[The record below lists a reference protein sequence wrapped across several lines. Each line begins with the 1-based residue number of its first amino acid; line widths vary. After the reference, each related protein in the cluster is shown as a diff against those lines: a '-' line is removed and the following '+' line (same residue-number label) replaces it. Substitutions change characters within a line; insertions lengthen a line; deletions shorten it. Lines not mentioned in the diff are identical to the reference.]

1 MLKQIFIIII
11 VLFLLLIIYWNLKV
25 VKKNMEGMLF
35 DIELELQ
42 PKKEE
47 EVKNLIIDSKKD
59 CKDRLYAI
67 NDDVRKKN
75 KMAQVTKRVN
85 KCSRRKRRRCR
96 RKRGKKR
103 RRCRRKCRGTKT
115 IVVSEAKI
123 NTDGQKNALKKYK
136 TLINGK
142 KVDLRKRNKIANR
155 IITSSDI
162 TEKGRNENISRINK
176 FCKKKKNRQQVTETK
191 WLNKY
196 AYTSKLDHI
205 IIYGKETNDGDEKVL
220 ARVPFGSENPT
231 TAKYLG
237 AENAVIPNDSILN
250 EDDVENSKSF
260 KFNNVEIPNESIIT
274 KYGIRVAN
282 DGLLLNN
289 NSIKF
294 TWLDNNNVEQ
304 VHQDSDKGASDW
316 LKNKTAKWNLS
327 TPLELPIYGGVGS
340 ASSSEKI

>member
-25 VKKNMEGMLF
+25 VNKNMEGMLF
-35 DIELELQ
+35 NIELKLR

-47 EVKNLIIDSKKD
+47 EVENLIIDSVED
-59 CKDRLYAI
+59 CKNRLYAI
-67 NDDVRKKN
+67 NEDVRNNN

-123 NTDGQKNALKKYK
+123 DTNGQKNALKKYK

-142 KVDLRKRNKIANR
+142 KVDLRKRKKIANSV
-155 IITSSDI
+155 IISSDI
-162 TEKGRNENISRINK
+162 TDNGSSANKGRIDT
-176 FCKKKKNRQQVTETK
+176 FCRKTKNRQQVIETK

-196 AYTSKLDHI
+196 AYTNKLDHL
-205 IIYGKETNDGDEKVL
+205 IIYGKDTNDGDERVL
-220 ARVPFGSENPT
+220 ARVPFGNENPT
-231 TAKYLG
+231 EAKYLG
-237 AENAVIPNDSILN
+237 ADNAVIPNDSILN
-250 EDDVENSKSF
+250 EDDVDKAKSF
-260 KFNNVEIPNESIIT
+260 IFENVEIPNESIIT

-294 TWLDNNNVEQ
+294 SWLDNNKEEQ
-304 VHQDSDKGASDW
+304 FHQDSDKGASDW
-316 LKNKTAKWNLS
+316 LKNKTATWNLS
-327 TPLELPIYGGVGS
+327 NQLELPIYGGVGS
-340 ASSSEKI
+340 TSSSGKI